1 MRNIKILSLGAI
13 STGFFITACIWIDKL
28 IFGQHQLS
36 LWFWPTIFLAFFS
49 TSAIFYFMLK
59 KPWFYDVSFLLL
71 NSLIAILIFPKTWF
85 MVIGSIIFLLVFYG
99 FKHRL
104 QLEANNRLDFHIRP
118 VAESALHILIYG
130 FLILIAVN
138 VYLLTEKKI
147 AQDPNLMYQ
156 GIARSAINNFFTVS
170 KSIGLKFDGNQSLD
184 ELLLQSLQKRS
195 QDVDPSVF
203 KEQLNKV
210 ISLERDLNN
219 GPVSTGKSGSTTSS
233 ITGYFT
239 EFLTSSLKPFERFL
253 PLLFALATIG
263 ILRLFGFIFEWL
275 TIFLT
280 WGIFHIL
287 LSLKFFKFNEE
298 AVIVKKLDV

>member
-13 STGFFITACIWIDKL
+13 STSFFIVACVWIDKL
-28 IFGQHQLS
+28 VSGQHQLS
-36 LWFWPTIFLAFFS
+36 MWFWPTVFLALFS

-59 KPWFYDVSFLLL
+59 KSWYFDVLFLIL
-71 NSLIAILIFPKTWF
+71 NSLIAILVFPKTWF
-85 MVIGSIIFLLVFYG
+85 MAIGSIIFLLVFYG

-118 VAESALHILIYG
+118 VAEAALHILIYG
-130 FLILIAVN
+130 FLVLIAVN

-147 AQDPNLMYQ
+147 AQDPNLVYQ
-156 GIARSAINNFFTVS
+156 GLAQSAINNFFTVS
-170 KSIGLKFDGNQSLD
+170 KSIGLKLDGNQSLD
-184 ELLLQSLQKRS
+184 ELLMQSLQKKS

-210 ISLERDLNN
+210 ISLEKDLNN
-219 GPVSTGKSGSTTSS
+219 GPVNTGKSGSTSSS

-239 EFLTSSLKPFERFL
+239 EFLISSLKPFERFL

-280 WGIFHIL
+280 WGVFHIL
-287 LSLKFFKFNEE
+287 VYLKFFKFNEE
-298 AVIVKKLDV
+298 TVIVKKLDV